1 MGTEAGF
8 QPGVLIVAS
17 WFPSVDDPGAG
28 RFVADQ
34 AEALAAAGVFR
45 PAIITYDPIRLTGGA
60 RARSIQAITV
70 TAASRAAIARP
81 ESLFLTPAWAVQ
93 AGIGVARLSVAE
105 GLTASAGPAHAA
117 IHREAVLRALGD
129 RLAAAGQADELHR
142 AVGLAPPDAKRGVI
156 HAHTGYPDG
165 AAAVALADA
174 LDWPLIVTEHASFV
188 ERLIGEPILRA
199 SYAAMLGRAD
209 RLFAV
214 SEMLASELRDAF
226 PEHAAKIDVLP
237 NAVPVDRFGAAS
249 QVARRPDELLF
260 VGYRKASKG
269 IATLLRGVAVA
280 HATRPSVT
288 LRLVGNAT
296 AEDDG
301 RWQSLAAELGIA
313 DAVTFDAA
321 ADRDGV
327 AAAMSR
333 ASVFVH
339 ASPRETFGVVVVEA
353 LASGMPVV
361 ATESGGVSEIL
372 GPDPDPFGAIVPVDD
387 PTAFGAAILRTLER
401 RESFDPAALRSSVQR
416 RFGADF
422 VAERLHVA
430 YREALARRSPPNAD
444 ADSIPGEPQMG
455 QVRAGDRTS
464 SDERILEPGPAGARG
479 PGDVRP
485 VVVALDRETAV
496 RRLAALPRLL
506 LAQTTLVTGLAQDG
520 AGASPAAS
528 TVDGPAAAALTSL
541 ERLVEVD
548 VEPRWR
554 PVTRTPAARRTGW
567 VGRLAR
573 LASDPV
579 GTLRRRAGR
588 DADATT
594 WLAEATAAAR
604 ALVADRHGDT
614 VDLVPID
621 GHDAL
626 AVQSLAAT
634 PGVRIGGLRRI
645 ADRWLGDT
653 RSGADEGT

>member
-1 MGTEAGF
+1 MGTEAGSR
-8 QPGVLIVAS
+8 PVVLVVAS
-17 WFPSVDDPGAG
+17 WFPSVDDRGAG

-45 PAIITYDPIRLTGGA
+45 PAIVTYDPVRLTGGA
-60 RARSIQAITV
+60 RARSIQAATV
-70 TAASRAAIARP
+70 TATSRAAIARP
-81 ESLFLTPAWAVQ
+81 GPLFLAPAWAVE
-93 AGIGVARLSVAE
+93 AGIGVARLSVPE

-117 IHREAVLRALGD
+117 IHRETVLRALGD
-129 RLAAAGQADELHR
+129 RLAAAGQTDELR
-142 AVGLAPPDAKRGVI
+142 GAVGLAPGDTNRGIV

-199 SYAAMLGRAD
+199 SYAAMLDRAD

-226 PEHAAKIDVLP
+226 PDRASKIDVLP

-249 QVARRPDELLF
+249 RVARRPDELLF

-269 IATLLRGVAVA
+269 IETLLRGVAVA
-280 HATRPSVT
+280 HTSRPTVT

-296 AEDDG
+296 AEEDA
-301 RWQSLAAELGIA
+301 RWRSLAAELRIA
-313 DAVTFDAA
+313 DAVTFDPA
-321 ADRDGV
+321 ADRDGIV
-327 AAAMSR
+327 AAMSR

-339 ASPRETFGVVVVEA
+339 ASARETFGVVVVEA

-361 ATESGGVSEIL
+361 ATDSGGVTEIL
-372 GPDPDPFGAIVPVDD
+372 GPDPDPFGAIVPVED

-401 RESFDPAALRSSVQR
+401 RDSFDPALLRSSVER

-430 YREALARRSPPNAD
+430 YREALARRSPP
-444 ADSIPGEPQMG
+444 MG
-455 QVRAGDRTS
+455 QVGAEDRPSADARIGD
-464 SDERILEPGPAGARG
+464 PADARG
-479 PGDVRP
+479 AVDVRP
-485 VVVALDRETAV
+485 IVVALDRETAV
-496 RRLAALPRLL
+496 RRLAALPRAL
-506 LAQTTLVTGLAQDG
+506 LAQTTLVTSLAQDE
-520 AGASPAAS
+520 AGALPQAA
-528 TVDGPAAAALTSL
+528 TVDGPAAATLASL
-541 ERLVEVD
+541 QQLVEVA
-548 VEPRWR
+548 VEPQWR
-554 PVTRTPAARRTGW
+554 PVTRTPAARRSGW

-579 GTLRRRAGR
+579 GTLRRRTGR

-594 WLAEATAAAR
+594 WLAEATAATR
-604 ALVADRHGDT
+604 ALVADRHGHP

-653 RSGADEGT
+653 RSGANEGT

>member
-1 MGTEAGF
+1 
-8 QPGVLIVAS
+8 V
-17 WFPSVDDPGAG
+17 
-28 RFVADQ
+28 
-34 AEALAAAGVFR
+34 
-45 PAIITYDPIRLTGGA
+45 
-60 RARSIQAITV
+60 
-70 TAASRAAIARP
+70 
-81 ESLFLTPAWAVQ
+81 
-93 AGIGVARLSVAE
+93 
-105 GLTASAGPAHAA
+105 AGPT
-117 IHREAVLRALGD
+117 
-129 RLAAAGQADELHR
+129 DELRR
-142 AVGLAPPDAKRGVI
+142 AVGLAGLDARLGVV

-188 ERLIGEPILRA
+188 ERLIGEPILRS

-226 PEHAAKIDVLP
+226 PEHATRIDVLP

-249 QVARRPDELLF
+249 QAARRPDELLF

-296 AEDDG
+296 AEEDG
-301 RWQSLAAELGIA
+301 RWRSLATELGIA
-313 DAVTFDAA
+313 DAVTLDPG
-321 ADRDGV
+321 ADRDGII
-327 AAAMSR
+327 AAMSQ

-361 ATESGGVSEIL
+361 ATDSGGVTEIL
-372 GPDPDPFGAIVPVDD
+372 GPDPDSFGAIVPVDD

-401 RESFDPAALRSSVQR
+401 RDSFDPAALRSSVER

-430 YREALARRSPPNAD
+430 YREALARRWPPNAN
-444 ADSIPGEPQMG
+444 ADPTPAEPRMGE
-455 QVRAGDRTS
+455 VRAEDRPS
-464 SDERILEPGPAGARG
+464 ADARIVDPGSADAQLPERL
-479 PGDVRP
+479 RP
-485 VVVALDRETAV
+485 IVVALDRETAV
-496 RRLAALPRLL
+496 RRLAALPRAL
-506 LAQTTLVTGLAQDG
+506 LAHTTLVTSFASEQP
-520 AGASPAAS
+520 GASPRAS
-528 TVDGPAAAALTSL
+528 SVDGLAATLASL
-541 ERLVEVD
+541 QRLVEVA
-548 VEPRWR
+548 VEPQWR
-554 PVTRTPAARRTGW
+554 PVTRTPAAQRSGW

-579 GTLRRRAGR
+579 GTLRRRTGR
-588 DADATT
+588 DADAAT
-594 WLAEATAAAR
+594 WLAQATAAAR
-604 ALVADRHGDT
+604 ALVAERHGDP

-645 ADRWLGDT
+645 ADRWLRDT

>member
-1 MGTEAGF
+1 MGTEAGSR
-8 QPGVLIVAS
+8 PGVLVVAS

-45 PAIITYDPIRLTGGA
+45 PAIVTFDPVRLTGGA
-60 RARSIQAITV
+60 RARSIQAETV
-70 TAASRAAIARP
+70 TATSRAAIAHP
-81 ESLFLTPAWAVQ
+81 EPLFLTPAWAVQ
-93 AGIGVARLSVAE
+93 AGIAVARLSVPE

-129 RLAAAGQADELHR
+129 RLAEGQADELRR
-142 AVGLAPPDAKRGVI
+142 AVGLAPRDVKRGVV

-165 AAAVALADA
+165 AAAAALADS

-199 SYAAMLGRAD
+199 SYAAMLERAD

-226 PEHAAKIDVLP
+226 PEHASTIDVLP

-249 QVARRPDELLF
+249 RVARRPDELLF

-269 IATLLRGVAVA
+269 IETLLRGVAVA
-280 HATRPSVT
+280 RATRPSIT

-296 AEDDG
+296 AEEDA
-301 RWQSLAAELGIA
+301 RWRSLTAELRIA
-313 DAVTFDAA
+313 DAVTFDPS
-321 ADRDGV
+321 ADRDGIV
-327 AAAMSR
+327 AAMSR

-353 LASGMPVV
+353 LASGLPVV
-361 ATESGGVSEIL
+361 ATDSGGATEIL
-372 GPDPDPFGAIVPVDD
+372 GPDPEPFGAIVPVDD

-401 RESFDPAALRSSVQR
+401 RDSFDPDALRSSVER

-430 YREALARRSPPNAD
+430 YRETLARRSRP
-444 ADSIPGEPQMG
+444 MG
-455 QVRAGDRTS
+455 QVGSQDRPSADTRIGD
-464 SDERILEPGPAGARG
+464 PVPANGGG

-485 VVVALDRETAV
+485 IVVALDRDTAV
-496 RRLAALPRLL
+496 RRLTALPRAL
-506 LAQTTLVTGLAQDG
+506 LAQTTLVTSLAREEARALAQ
-520 AGASPAAS
+520 ASI
-528 TVDGPAAAALTSL
+528 VGDPAAATLASL
-541 ERLVEVD
+541 QRLVEVA
-548 VEPRWR
+548 VEPQWR
-554 PVTRTPAARRTGW
+554 PITRTPAARRSGW

-579 GTLRRRAGR
+579 GTLRRRTGR
-588 DADATT
+588 DADTTT

-604 ALVADRHGDT
+604 ALVADRHGDP

-626 AVQSLAAT
+626 AVQSLAAA

-653 RSGADEGT
+653 RSGADEGL